1 MSFNDFFN
9 ALMDDFQK
17 QGRLTTIRPSG
28 SRIQWPNGFGVY
40 TLWHPREVDVRNL
53 IYVGKTGK
61 YVRSNGSVRP
71 NGGSFCNRT
80 ARWTPYRFCE
90 SRNDPEQLK
99 YTFRYGPK
107 CRSVSEQGK
116 IKYDTNAYSQT
127 IPYRQLIIVT
137 FDVRGSLSHSPA
149 SLESLILTQY
159 LLETKTLPP
168 ANNEL

>member
-17 QGRLTTIRPSG
+17 QGRLTTIRPSE
-28 SRIQWPNGFGVY
+28 SKVQWPEGFGVY
-40 TLWHPREVDVRNL
+40 TLWHHTLDVAGL

-61 YVRSNGSVRP
+61 YVRSGDSVTP
-71 NGGSFCNRT
+71 NGGSFGNRT

-90 SRNDPEQLK
+90 SRNDPQQLK

-116 IKYDTNAYSQT
+116 NKYDDDAYSQT
-127 IPYRQLIIVT
+127 ISYADLLIVT
-137 FDVRGSLSHSPA
+137 LDVEDSLKHSPA

-159 LLETKTLPP
+159 LLQTKTLPP